1 MKVYLDNCCL
11 QRALDDKSQL
21 KITLEAE
28 IVLSLLTL
36 FENGEIELMSSDV
49 LIYETLKNTNIFRR
63 EYCLDIL
70 NQCNISVS
78 LNEEIEDKAKIF
90 NKYGVKP
97 LDSLHLASAEWGGAD
112 YFCTSDEAFLKKA
125 KKIATKTKPVSLLEL
140 IKEIEK

>member
-1 MKVYLDNCCL
+1 LH
-11 QRALDDKSQL
+11 RARTGINQL
-21 KITLEAE
+21 R
-28 IVLSLLTL
+28 
-36 FENGEIELMSSDV
+36 GCDPGGH
-49 LIYETLKNTNIFRR
+49 
-63 EYCLDIL
+63 
-70 NQCNISVS
+70 ISVS